1 MDRGSARP
9 DGAGS
14 EPRRL
19 ILNPVSGDGD
29 HVDPVRRLARSHGIS
44 VVETERAG
52 HGAELAKQ
60 AADEGVELLAICGG
74 DGTVHEA
81 VQGLAA
87 ADALDAVTLAVVPAG
102 TANILASG
110 LGVESVR
117 EGFEVAV
124 DGESRQLDLAVA
136 DGEPFVLS
144 AVAGLPAKASAAA
157 SSDLKRRIGELAFVV
172 EAVQEAREFDGL
184 TVAIEAETGD
194 GERIWSGEAL
204 SLLVG
209 NHRRLTG
216 PNDQADAE
224 DGALDVVI
232 VEEMPP
238 ASAITEVVER
248 RLFDRET
255 PHVTELRAERVDVR
269 VLGDETVTLS
279 LDGEIRSRESVSI
292 AVRSGALRVRVG
304 DEYVPR
310 PQWGTGR

>member
-1 MDRGSARP
+1 MMGQGSRGT
-9 DGAGS
+9 S
-14 EPRRL
+14 EETRRVV
-19 ILNPVSGDGD
+19 LNPTSGDGT
-29 HVDPVRRLARSHGIS
+29 HTERARRLAASYGFSI
-44 VVETERAG
+44 VETDRAG
-52 HGAELAKQ
+52 HAIELTKQ
-60 AADEGVELLAICGG
+60 AAADGVELLAVCGG
-74 DGTVHEA
+74 DGTVHE
-81 VQGLAA
+81 VVGGLAA
-87 ADALDAVTLAVVPAG
+87 ADALAAVTRADGPVG

-124 DGESRQLDLAVA
+124 GGEPRRLDLAVA
-136 DGEPFVLS
+136 DGDPFVLS

-157 SSDLKRRIGELAFVV
+157 SSDLKSRVGELAFVV

-184 TVAIEAETGD
+184 RVAIEAETGG
-194 GERIWSGEAL
+194 GECTWGGEAL

-216 PNDQADAE
+216 PNDRANAE

-238 ASAITEVVER
+238 ASAVTEVVER

-255 PHVTELRAERVDVR
+255 PHVTELRAERVDIR
-269 VLGDETVTLS
+269 ALGDETVTLS
-279 LDGEIRSRESVSI
+279 LDGEIRACESVSI
-292 AVRSGALRVRVG
+292 AVRPRALRIRVG

-310 PQWGTGR
+310 P